1 MSLQAWRELVTC
13 KICNRFFDNPINITC
28 HTICAEHLQSL
39 KIKETNQIR
48 CSICARFI
56 DDSKGF
62 VENEEF
68 KKIIEQGHHLFPE
81 EKNFKNKANKILS
94 DKKKLTQQFL
104 ADKEGFESFSQSY
117 FKEAFQKIETLRCK
131 HIETINASAI
141 LLKQNIE
148 NLKRDYQHKADQI
161 KLEESSI
168 NSDHEK
174 ELILKT
180 IFLSTNI
187 QEKNDILKRQ
197 EAEKGKIKKIVD
209 QIKTLK
215 IELLNFR
222 PSENFEKMCNTNIL
236 PFASQNIS
244 TFFQDSNRSSSM
256 QS

>member
-1 MSLQAWRELVTC
+1 MTC
-13 KICNRFFDNPINITC
+13 KICNRFFHNPINITC

-62 VENEEF
+62 VENEEY
-68 KKIIEQGHHLFPE
+68 KNIIEQGHHLFPE

-94 DKKKLTQQFL
+94 DKKNLTQQFL
-104 ADKEGFESFSQSY
+104 ADKEGFESFFQSY
-117 FKEAFQKIETLRCK
+117 FNETFQKIETLRSK
-131 HIETINASAI
+131 HIETINASAN

-148 NLKRDYQHKADQI
+148 NIKRDYQQKADKI
-161 KLEESSI
+161 KLEESSM
-168 NSDHEK
+168 NSDQEK

-180 IFLSTNI
+180 IFLSTNM

-209 QIKTLK
+209 QIKSLK
-215 IELLNFR
+215 TELLNFR
-222 PSENFEKMCNTNIL
+222 PSESFEKMCSTNIL
-236 PFASQNIS
+236 PVASQNTSIVC
-244 TFFQDSNRSSSM
+244 QDSNRSLSM
-256 QS
+256 QP